1 MILDLLKKSQN
12 SKLWNFFNKR
22 IFDLQLEKFLSPK
35 IFLFNFDKLNIDAG
49 CVSASATAS
58 HTIPLSSF
66 EAELDGTT
74 KMIKNEARI
83 RNTADEMGINIQKP
97 SLLYSDNLAMIKF
110 VKGEGVAKGIRHVEM
125 RMWYTREEFSKGN
138 FEFEHMPGI
147 EIPTDK
153 MTKLGNVTEHREF
166 TRNVLG
172 HNLVSEN
179 FMRIKD

>member
-1 MILDLLKKSQN
+1 
-12 SKLWNFFNKR
+12 
-22 IFDLQLEKFLSPK
+22 
-35 IFLFNFDKLNIDAG
+35 
-49 CVSASATAS
+49 
-58 HTIPLSSF
+58 
-66 EAELDGTT
+66 
-74 KMIKNEARI
+74 MIKNEARI

-125 RMWYTREEFSKGN
+125 SMWYTREEFSKGN
-138 FEFEHMPGI
+138 FEFEYMPGI

-172 HNLVSEN
+172 HNLVSED